1 MDKDSNIKS
10 GNRFEFMSL
19 LVVFS
24 SPFLVAWLIYNYT
37 GIGKNGETINYGDL
51 IKPPW
56 TISNAM
62 LLDAVSGDARR
73 PLYGKWNLLY
83 FLADKCS
90 SKCQED
96 ITKLQELRVATGDN
110 ADRIEIVLLATDKT
124 MPTLPDK
131 SINESFWIN
140 VLILMR
146 PDIQPIEEND
156 GETRV
161 SLSSM
166 KQGIYLIDPIGNIM
180 MKYNFDSDAAG
191 ILRDIKRLLRFSRI
205 G

>member
-1 MDKDSNIKS
+1 MAKNSNIKS
-10 GNRFEFMSL
+10 GNRFELMSL

-37 GIGKNGETINYGDL
+37 GIGKDGETINYGEL

-56 TISNAM
+56 TISNTV
-62 LLDAVSGDARR
+62 LLDAVSGETSR
-73 PLYGKWNLLY
+73 PLYGKWNFLY
-83 FLADKCS
+83 YSTDQCS
-90 SKCQED
+90 SKCQND
-96 ITKLQELRVATGDN
+96 ITKLQELRFATGDN
-110 ADRIEIVLLATDKT
+110 ADRIEILLLADDIATS
-124 MPTLPDK
+124 TLPDMLA
-131 SINESFWIN
+131 NESFWTN

-156 GETRV
+156 YETRG
-161 SLSSM
+161 SLSTM
-166 KQGIYLIDPIGNIM
+166 AQGIYLIDPLGNIL

-191 ILRDIKRLLRFSRI
+191 ILRDLKRLLRFSRI